1 MTIEQQLRE
10 QLERSTQ
17 DVPAGPDLAVSVSRG
32 RARRR
37 RRGML
42 LAGGGLVA
50 GTAVAALLLVVA
62 VGGTSD
68 RTGTQI
74 ATDPTTSAPGAAGDG
89 SFVTGTALDELLE
102 AVVARHLPALG
113 RPDDVY
119 PSDWDHAGPMPDAD
133 HADATDWQAVY
144 TAGPHDRLLVI
155 MGWPK
160 PGERAASGCA
170 GGTPGAAQPAC
181 HRERLPGGGSV
192 TDQSYRSDEG
202 YTFYSSYVA
211 GSGFTVNALETV
223 TAGSWDRAVAG
234 RVLAS
239 QDLGALVT
247 DPRLTFPMPASR
259 Q

>member
-17 DVPAGPDLAVSVSRG
+17 DVPTGPDLAVSVTRG

-42 LAGGGLVA
+42 IAGGGLVA
-50 GTAVAALLLVVA
+50 GTAVAALVLVVA
-62 VGGTSD
+62 LGGTSD
-68 RTGTQI
+68 GTGTQI

-89 SFVTGTALDELLE
+89 SFVTGTAVDELLE
-102 AVVARHLPALG
+102 SVVARHLPGLG
-113 RPDDVY
+113 RPDEVY

-133 HADATDWQAVY
+133 HAEATDWQAVY
-144 TAGPHDRLLVI
+144 AVGPHDRLLVI

-160 PGERAASGCA
+160 PGEPVGSGCA
-170 GGTPGAAQPAC
+170 GGTPGAAQPDC
-181 HRERLPGGGSV
+181 HRRRPPGGGSV
-192 TDQSYRSDEG
+192 VDQSYRSDDG

-211 GSGFTVNALETV
+211 DSGFTVNALETV
-223 TAGSWDRAVAG
+223 AAGSWDQAVAG
-234 RVLAS
+234 RVLTS
-239 QDLGALVT
+239 QDLRALVT
-247 DPRLTFPMPASR
+247 DPELTFPMPASR